1 MTHKYKV
8 INKSKL
14 DSPKRREVLPAKK
27 ILDVAGIRQSDIVAD
42 IGCGIGFFTF
52 PLSEAVGDE
61 GIVYALDI
69 EKEMLDDVE
78 AGMLERNIKNV
89 RPIVT
94 QEYKLILEDKSVD
107 TAFLCTVMHEV
118 KMRQKF
124 LKEVNRILC
133 PDGRIIIVEWI
144 KKGSDFGPP
153 ADHRLDPDVLKRNL
167 QRTGFNDIQ
176 IMDFNDYFYIAS
188 ARKKEE
194 G

>member
-1 MTHKYKV
+1 MTHKYKA

-14 DSPKRREVLPAKK
+14 DSPRRREVLPAKK
-27 ILDVAGIRQSDIVAD
+27 ILDAVGIKQSDIVAD

-52 PLSEAVGDE
+52 PLSEAVGEE

-69 EKEMLDDVE
+69 EKEMLHDVE

-94 QEYKLILEDKSVD
+94 QEYKLTLEGESVD
-107 TAFLCTVMHEV
+107 AAFLCTVMHEV

-124 LKEVNRILC
+124 LKEVNRILY
-133 PDGRIIIVEWI
+133 PGGRIIIVEWI
-144 KKGSDFGPP
+144 KKDSDFGPP
-153 ADHRLDPDVLKRNL
+153 ADHRLDPEILKRNL

-176 IMDFNDYFYIAS
+176 ITDFNDYFYIAG
-188 ARKKEE
+188 ARKREE

>member
-27 ILDVAGIRQSDIVAD
+27 ILEVCGINKSDIVAD

-61 GIVYALDI
+61 GTVYALDI

-94 QEYKLILEDKSVD
+94 QEYKLTLKDESVD
-107 TAFLCTVMHEV
+107 AAFLCTVMHEV

-124 LKEVNRILC
+124 LKEVNRILY

-144 KKGSDFGPP
+144 KKDSDFGPP
-153 ADHRLDPDVLKRNL
+153 ADHRLGSDVLKRNL
-167 QRTGFNDIQ
+167 QKTGFIDIQ
-176 IMDFNDYFYIAS
+176 IMDFNEYFYIAS
-188 ARKKEE
+188 ARKREE

>member
-14 DSPKRREVLPAKK
+14 DSPKRREVLPVKK
-27 ILDVAGIRQSDIVAD
+27 ILEVCGMKQSEIVAD

-52 PLSEAVGDE
+52 QLAEAVGDG

-78 AGMLERNIKNV
+78 AGMLERNIHNV

-94 QEYKLILEDKSVD
+94 QEYKLMLEDESAN

-124 LKEVNRILC
+124 LKEVNRILS
-133 PDGRIIIVEWI
+133 PGGRIIIIEWI
-144 KKGSDFGPP
+144 KKDGDFGPP
-153 ADHRLDPDVLKRNL
+153 ADHRLDSKILKRNL
-167 QRTGFNDIQ
+167 QNTGFKEIQ
-176 IMDFNDYFYIAS
+176 IADFNDYFYIAS
-188 ARKKEE
+188 ANKK
-194 G
+194 

>member
-27 ILDVAGIRQSDIVAD
+27 ILDAVGIKQSDIVAD

-61 GIVYALDI
+61 GIVYAMDI

-94 QEYKLILEDKSVD
+94 QEYKLTLEGESVD
-107 TAFLCTVMHEV
+107 AAFLCTVMHEV

-124 LKEVNRILC
+124 LKEVNRILY
-133 PDGRIIIVEWI
+133 PGGRIIIVEWI
-144 KKGSDFGPP
+144 KKDSDFGPP
-153 ADHRLDPDVLKRNL
+153 AEHRLDPEILKRNL

-188 ARKKEE
+188 ARK
-194 G
+194 

>member
-1 MTHKYKV
+1 MTHKFKV

-14 DSPKRREVLPAKK
+14 DSPKRREILPAKK
-27 ILDVAGIRQSDIVAD
+27 ILEACSIKQSDIVAD

-89 RPIVT
+89 RPIIT
-94 QEYKLILEDKSVD
+94 QEYKLTLEDETVD

-124 LKEVNRILC
+124 LDEVNRILY
-133 PDGRIIIVEWI
+133 PDGRIIIVDWI
-144 KKGSDFGPP
+144 KKDSDYGPP
-153 ADHRLDPDVLKRNL
+153 ADHRLDSEILKRNL

-176 IMDFNDYFYIAS
+176 IMDFNDYFYIAC
-188 ARKKEE
+188 AKKRKE